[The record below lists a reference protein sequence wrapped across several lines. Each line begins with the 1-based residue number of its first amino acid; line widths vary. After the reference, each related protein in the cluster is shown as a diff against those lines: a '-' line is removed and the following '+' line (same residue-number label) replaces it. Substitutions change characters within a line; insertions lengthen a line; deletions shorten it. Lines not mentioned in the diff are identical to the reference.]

1 MPEGERRV
9 IPLHT
14 RILIGLVAGA
24 AAGGTVNAL
33 AGANSPQLQFVIDQ
47 ITDPIGQLF
56 LRLLLLLVVPLV
68 FSSLLLGVA
77 GLGDLRRIG
86 RIGVKSLIYTVI
98 VSAISVVIGLTLAN
112 TIQPGRR
119 VDKALSDQLAERY
132 STDAAKRVQ
141 SATAT
146 ADPETPLMK
155 VVKTI
160 IPTNIFHS
168 VGRETPDM
176 LGLMFFTLFLGIA
189 VTLVPRDQT
198 ATFLGAVD
206 GLYQAVA
213 AAIQIVM

>member
-1 MPEGERRV
+1 MALADRRP

-14 RILIGLVAGA
+14 KILIGLVAGA
-24 AAGGTVNAL
+24 ALGGTLNAVL
-33 AGANSPQLQFVIDQ
+33 GGDSPSLQALVDH
-47 ITDPIGQLF
+47 ITDPVGQVF

-160 IPTNIFHS
+160 IPT
-168 VGRETPDM
+168 
-176 LGLMFFTLFLGIA
+176 
-189 VTLVPRDQT
+189 
-198 ATFLGAVD
+198 
-206 GLYQAVA
+206 
-213 AAIQIVM
+213 